1 MTLNNPTGSNE
12 LQRLKN
18 YFSDAQTLTQEAR
31 QRAMVAIDYYDS
43 DQFTREELN
52 ILALRGQPAITVNRI
67 KPAIN
72 SIIGVTERGRSD
84 PRAWPRNPHD
94 AESADAATD
103 ILRYIAD
110 FNRFKRLKQD
120 CFRDLLVPGS
130 CAALIGVDADSQV
143 TITQVRWEE
152 FFHDP
157 RSRRQDF
164 KDARFLGVAKWMYS
178 EDAQALYPDMA
189 ADIAATLETVSGGG
203 GLSTDQ
209 SFQDRPLQG
218 ALTAA
223 WVDAKQR
230 RLMVVEMYLKDQRSW
245 RRCVFTGGAVLEAG
259 PSPYLDHRGRPDCP
273 VEAMSA
279 YVKRD
284 NSRYGAV
291 WDMIGPQDEIN
302 KRRSKSVHLLSTTRI
317 EVRDQQ
323 AINVDADVARREASR
338 PDGVIPYGWGLAPNT
353 IEFQGNMEML
363 QEAKAEI
370 ERMGP
375 SPAVLGRS
383 DNDASGRALLARQQS
398 GLIELGNLYGAL
410 EDWELRIYRQC
421 WSRAKQFWREPQFI
435 RVTDNDDTPKFVGLN
450 QPDVHPVTGAVL
462 GYANRVAEMDVDI
475 EVDVQPDT
483 GTIQQEAFI
492 ELLQLVGSSPIYQQQ
507 APLSTL
513 IQLSPIPHKRA
524 VLDAIKLAGET
535 QARATEQQQQVA
547 RAAETAKIA
556 ETSARAQLHGAT
568 GFAKTLDSLTYAHE
582 THADIAARGLEVGL
596 VSAT

>member
-259 PSPYLDHRGRPDCP
+259 PSPYLGP
-273 VEAMSA
+273 V
-279 YVKRD
+279 D
-284 NSRYGAV
+284 
-291 WDMIGPQDEIN
+291 
-302 KRRSKSVHLLSTTRI
+302 
-317 EVRDQQ
+317 
-323 AINVDADVARREASR
+323 
-338 PDGVIPYGWGLAPNT
+338 
-353 IEFQGNMEML
+353 
-363 QEAKAEI
+363 
-370 ERMGP
+370 
-375 SPAVLGRS
+375 
-383 DNDASGRALLARQQS
+383 
-398 GLIELGNLYGAL
+398 
-410 EDWELRIYRQC
+410 
-421 WSRAKQFWREPQFI
+421 
-435 RVTDNDDTPKFVGLN
+435 
-450 QPDVHPVTGAVL
+450 
-462 GYANRVAEMDVDI
+462 
-475 EVDVQPDT
+475 EVDSQIT
-483 GTIQQEAFI
+483 
-492 ELLQLVGSSPIYQQQ
+492 
-507 APLSTL
+507 
-513 IQLSPIPHKRA
+513 
-524 VLDAIKLAGET
+524 
-535 QARATEQQQQVA
+535 
-547 RAAETAKIA
+547 
-556 ETSARAQLHGAT
+556 
-568 GFAKTLDSLTYAHE
+568 
-582 THADIAARGLEVGL
+582 
-596 VSAT
+596 

>member
-1 MTLNNPTGSNE
+1 MPAILPPRADDHA
-12 LQRLKN
+12 RLKG
-18 YFSDAQTLTQEAR
+18 YFSDAQSLTQESR
-31 QRAMVAIDYYDS
+31 QRALIAIDYYDS

-84 PRAWPRNPHD
+84 PRAWPRNPD
-94 AESADAATD
+94 DTVSADAATD

-130 CAALIGVDADSQV
+130 CAALVGVDADSQV
-143 TITQVRWEE
+143 TLTQVRWEE

-157 RSRRQDF
+157 RSRRPDF
-164 KDARFLGVAKWMYS
+164 KDARFLGVAKWMYAD
-178 EDAQALYPDMA
+178 DATAMYPDYTVS
-189 ADIAATLETVSGGG
+189 IEATLDSASSSS
-203 GLSTDQ
+203 GLSADQ
-209 SFQDRPLQG
+209 SYQDRPLQG
-218 ALTAA
+218 ALSAA
-223 WVDAKQR
+223 WVDVKQR
-230 RLMVVEMYLKDQRSW
+230 RLMVVEIYIREAGAW
-245 RRCVFTGGAVLEAG
+245 RRCVFTGETVLEDG

-273 VEAMSA
+273 IEAMSA

-284 NSRYGAV
+284 NARYGAV

-323 AINVDADVARREASR
+323 AIDVDADVARREASR

-353 IEFQGNMEML
+353 VEFQGNMEML

-375 SPAVLGRS
+375 SPAILGRS
-383 DNDASGRALLARQQS
+383 NDASGRALLARQQS
-398 GLIELGNLYGAL
+398 GLTELGNLYGAL
-410 EDWELRIYRQC
+410 EDWELRVYRQC
-421 WSRAKQFWREPQFI
+421 WARAKQFWRAPQFI
-435 RVTDNDDTPKFVGLN
+435 RVTDDEDTPKFVGLN
-450 QPDVHPVTGAVL
+450 QPVTHPVTGAVL
-462 GYANRVAEMDVDI
+462 GYENRVAEMDVDI
-475 EVDVQPDT
+475 EVDVQADT
-483 GTIQQEAFI
+483 GTIQQEAFN

-507 APLSTL
+507 APLSIL

-524 VLDAIKLAGET
+524 LLDAIKLAGES
-535 QARATEQQQQVA
+535 QAQAAQQQRQVA
-547 RAAETAKIA
+547 DAAQTAKIA
-556 ETSARAQLHGAT
+556 EIAARAQLHGAT

-582 THADIAARGLEVGL
+582 THAEVAARGVEAG
-596 VSAT
+596 ATSVL

>member
-1 MTLNNPTGSNE
+1 MTDDLS
-12 LQRLKN
+12 RLKG
-18 YFSDAQTLTQEAR
+18 YFSDAQALTQDAR
-31 QRAMVAIDYYDS
+31 QRALVAIDYYDS
-43 DQFTREELN
+43 DQFTREELTT
-52 ILALRGQPAITVNRI
+52 LALRGQPAITVNRI

-84 PRAWPRNPHD
+84 PRAWPRNPSD
-94 AESADAATD
+94 AGSADAATD
-103 ILRYIAD
+103 VLRYIAD

-120 CFRDLLVPGS
+120 CFRDLLVPGF
-130 CAALIGVDADSQV
+130 CAALVGVDADSQV

-164 KDARFLGVAKWMYS
+164 KDARYLGLAKWMYADDT
-178 EDAQALYPDMA
+178 EALYPEKA
-189 ADIAATLETVSGGG
+189 AGIAATLDAASGGG
-203 GLSTDQ
+203 GLGDDQ

-218 ALTAA
+218 ALSAS

-230 RLMVVEMYLKDQRSW
+230 RLMVVEMYLKDAGAW
-245 RRCVFTGGAVLEAG
+245 RRCVFTGGDVLEDG
-259 PSPYLDHRGRPDCP
+259 PSPYLDHRGRADCP
-273 VEAMSA
+273 IEAMSA

-284 NSRYGAV
+284 NARYGAV

-323 AINVDADVARREASR
+323 AVDVDADVARREASR

-353 IEFQGNMEML
+353 VEFQGNMEML

-435 RVTDNDDTPKFVGLN
+435 RVTDDDDAPKFVGLN
-450 QPDVHPVTGAVL
+450 QPVTHSVTGAVL
-462 GYANRVAEMDVDI
+462 GYVNRVAEMDVDI
-475 EVDVQPDT
+475 EVDVQADT

-524 VLDAIKLAGET
+524 VLDVIKQAGEM
-535 QARATEQQQQVA
+535 QARATEQQQLVA

-556 ETSARAQLHGAT
+556 EVSARAQLHGAT

-582 THADIAARGLEVGL
+582 THADVAARGLEAGVA
-596 VSAT
+596 SAS